1 MSNDERLVGMRRTRG
16 YWLGRLTRLSKR
28 VTDGEAS
35 GNYEKSKL
43 ILMQEQLKEIRL
55 GYEAIQS
62 KMAPLD
68 NEDPTR
74 SLDVSDQFDE
84 VSYRIGKLLENVR
97 QPSTPTPE
105 TRDSSTDSGPISVR
119 LLKMHLPMF
128 DGTADDWE
136 SFHDTFMS
144 AIDRNDKL
152 TPVQKLH
159 YLRTSLTG
167 IAAQHI
173 QSLGTTDANY
183 ANALASLKEKFDNPR
198 QLCMNHWHA
207 IANFLKMKN
216 STPEALEAVVVNFK
230 QHLRALKLTG
240 ESLTDIVLN
249 GMLISQLSGNI
260 VNKWELTLTDKKM
273 PPVENLL
280 TFLEKR
286 ASCGKLSRTV
296 APSTKE
302 TTTRTRPRQTSSRSN
317 VFITSETRS
326 TCHTCKGQHP
336 IWKCTTF
343 KAKSA
348 HDQIESELDILA
360 NRLNVES
367 YA

>member
-1 MSNDERLVGMRRTRG
+1 MSNDERLAGMRCTRG
-16 YWLGRLTRLSKR
+16 YWIGRLTRLSKR

-43 ILMQEQLKEIRL
+43 ILMQEQLKEVRL

-62 KMAPLD
+62 KMAPFD

-74 SLDVSDQFDE
+74 SLDVADQFDE
-84 VSYRIGKLLENVR
+84 VAYRIGELLGNIR
-97 QPSTPTPE
+97 QSSTPTPE

-119 LLKMHLPMF
+119 LPEMHLPKF

-136 SFHDTFMS
+136 SFRDTFMS

-152 TPVQKLH
+152 TPVQKLY

-207 IANFLKMKN
+207 IANFPKMKN
-216 STPEALEAVVVNFK
+216 STPEAVEETIKRGYLP
-230 QHLRALKLTG
+230 Q
-240 ESLTDIVLN
+240 ESVSVIGVSDVPNADNLN
-249 GMLISQLSGNI
+249 IA
-260 VNKWELTLTDKKM
+260 
-273 PPVENLL
+273 
-280 TFLEKR
+280 R
-286 ASCGKLSRTV
+286 HRTIDDRFQSV
-296 APSTKE
+296 AE
-302 TTTRTRPRQTSSRSN
+302 QVSRSQTL
-317 VFITSETRS
+317 VAFVT
-326 TCHTCKGQHP
+326 
-336 IWKCTTF
+336 
-343 KAKSA
+343 
-348 HDQIESELDILA
+348 
-360 NRLNVES
+360 LNN
-367 YA
+367 